1 MADIYL
7 GIEGGGSKARAIA
20 ECRGQLFARIQCASL
35 NPIDV
40 GFAEFG
46 QRLCSLLGPL
56 LERFP
61 EALEG
66 GPRTIHVCAAL
77 AGAGKPAVR
86 RRCRAM
92 IVRALKA
99 YGSCGRIRVTTDAEA
114 LLEKYLGDR
123 DGVVLIAGT
132 GSICMAARRV
142 GGRRRLTRVGGKGGS
157 LDEGSGYWI
166 GTRVLAGP
174 GAPGLGKKDGALR
187 AAALEA
193 VPRSLPG
200 VRSRVASLA
209 PIVLRDYG
217 QGDEFARRMVAEAV
231 SGLVGM
237 VAAAA
242 GKAGIGDEVDL
253 YLAGGLFKNEAF
265 ASLFR
270 RRLRRVL
277 PDVAPHVVAGDLTW
291 TLELAKRATRA

>member
-1 MADIYL
+1 MTDIYL
-7 GIEGGGSKARAIA
+7 GIEGGGSKARAVA
-20 ECRGQLFARIQCASL
+20 ECRGRLFAYIQCASL

-61 EALEG
+61 EASAG
-66 GPRTIHVCAAL
+66 GARTIHVCAAL
-77 AGAGKPAVR
+77 AGAGRPAVR
-86 RRCRAM
+86 RRCRAT

-99 YGSCGRIRVTTDAEA
+99 YGSRGRVRVTTDAEA
-114 LLEKYLGDR
+114 LLERYLEDR
-123 DGVVLIAGT
+123 DGMVLIAGT

-157 LDEGSGYWI
+157 LDAGSGYWI
-166 GTRVLAGP
+166 GTRVRAGL
-174 GAPGLGKKDGALR
+174 GAPGPGKKD
-187 AAALEA
+187 AAPSTATLEE
-193 VPRSLPG
+193 VSQSLPG
-200 VRSRVASLA
+200 VRSRVAALA
-209 PIVLRDYG
+209 PIVLRDYAR
-217 QGDEFARRMVAEAV
+217 GDKFARRVVAEAV
-231 SGLVGM
+231 SSLVGM

-242 GKAGIGDEVDL
+242 DKAGIGDEVDL

-265 ASLFR
+265 ASLFK

-277 PDVAPHVVAGDLTW
+277 PDVAPHIVADDLTAA
-291 TLELAKRATRA
+291 LELAKRGA